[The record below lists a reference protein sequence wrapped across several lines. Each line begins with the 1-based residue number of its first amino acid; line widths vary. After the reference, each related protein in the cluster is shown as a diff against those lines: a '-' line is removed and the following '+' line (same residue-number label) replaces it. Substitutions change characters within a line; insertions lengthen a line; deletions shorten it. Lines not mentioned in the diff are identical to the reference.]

1 MCIAH
6 PLFMILDLFLT
17 LTSDHVSLLFL
28 LLTQTPS
35 HLPNHFASLHAIRIL
50 ANASICARVDYD
62 CADYITVGVFSTNT
76 SKLQAGVDFDNA
88 VYIAVFSTN
97 TSKLQAIL
105 NELINSIFIGRAHQ
119 FGSCL

>member
-28 LLTQTPS
+28 LLTPTPS

-50 ANASICARVDYD
+50 ANASICARVDY
-62 CADYITVGVFSTNT
+62 
-76 SKLQAGVDFDNA
+76 DNA